1 MRPVKSMQLR
11 LEHFVER
18 LMYAS
23 RWIMAPVFLGM
34 SLILLVLAVKF
45 FQELYH
51 FVPHILEVDDGQIIL
66 KLLTFIDLTL
76 VGSLTLIVMFS
87 GYENFVSRLD
97 IGSEAEKL
105 DWLGTHDYGSLKL
118 KVATSIV
125 AISSI
130 RLLKVF
136 MEVENTANEKMLWY
150 VIIHLTLVLSAFIMG
165 YLDKISKH

>member
-1 MRPVKSMQLR
+1 MQLG
-11 LEHFVER
+11 LEHFLER

-34 SLILLVLAVKF
+34 SLILLMLAVKF

-51 FVPHILEVDDGQIIL
+51 FVPHILEVDEGQIIL

-136 MEVENTANEKMLWY
+136 MEVENTENDKMLWF
-150 VIIHLTLVLSAFIMG
+150 VIIHLTLVISAFIMG
-165 YLDKISKH
+165 YLDKLSKHR

>member
-1 MRPVKSMQLR
+1 MQTR
-11 LEHFVER
+11 IEHFVER
-18 LMYAS
+18 VMYAS
-23 RWIMAPVFLGM
+23 RWVMAPVFLGM
-34 SLILLVLAVKF
+34 SLVLMVLAIKF

-51 FVPHILEVDDGQIIL
+51 FLPHILEIDDAQIIL
-66 KLLTFIDLTL
+66 KLLTFVDLAL

-97 IGSEAEKL
+97 IGSEVEKL

-136 MEVENTANEKMLWY
+136 MEVENTENDKMLWY
-150 VIIHLTLVLSAFIMG
+150 VIIHLTLVISAFIMG

>member
-1 MRPVKSMQLR
+1 MQLR
-11 LEHFVER
+11 LEHFMER
-18 LMYAS
+18 VMYAS

-34 SLILLVLAVKF
+34 SLILLALAIKF

-51 FVPHILEVDDGQIIL
+51 FVPHILDVDDAQVIL

-136 MEVENTANEKMLWY
+136 MEVENTENDKMLWF
-150 VIIHLTLVLSAFIMG
+150 VVIHLTLVLSAFIMG

>member
-1 MRPVKSMQLR
+1 MQTR
-11 LEHFVER
+11 IEHFLER
-18 LMYAS
+18 VMYAS

-34 SLILLVLAVKF
+34 SLVLLVLAIKF

-51 FVPHILEVDDGQIIL
+51 FLPHILEIDDAQIIL
-66 KLLTFIDLTL
+66 KLLTFVDLAL

-105 DWLGTHDYGSLKL
+105 EWLGTHDYGSLKL

-130 RLLKVF
+130 RLWKVF
-136 MEVENTANEKMLWY
+136 REVQNTENDKMLWY
-150 VIIHLTLVLSAFIMG
+150 VIIHLTLVSSAFIMG

>member
-1 MRPVKSMQLR
+1 MQLR
-11 LEHFVER
+11 LEHFLER

-34 SLILLVLAVKF
+34 SLILLMLAIKF

-105 DWLGTHDYGSLKL
+105 EWLGTHDYGSLKL

-136 MEVENTANEKMLWY
+136 MEVENTENDKMLWF
-150 VIIHLTLVLSAFIMG
+150 VVIHLTLVISAFIMG
-165 YLDKISKH
+165 YLDKISKHG

>member
-1 MRPVKSMQLR
+1 MQLR
-11 LEHFVER
+11 LEHFIER
-18 LMYAS
+18 VMYAS

-34 SLILLVLAVKF
+34 SLILLVLAIKF

-51 FVPHILEVDDGQIIL
+51 FIPHILEVDESQVIL

-136 MEVENTANEKMLWY
+136 MEVENTDNDKMLWF
-150 VIIHLTLVLSAFIMG
+150 VVIHLTLVLSAFIMG

>member
-1 MRPVKSMQLR
+1 
-11 LEHFVER
+11 
-18 LMYAS
+18 MYAS

-34 SLILLVLAVKF
+34 SLVLLVLAVKF
-45 FQELYH
+45 FQELFH
-51 FVPHILEVDDGQIIL
+51 FVPHIMEVDDGQIIL
-66 KLLTFIDLTL
+66 KLLTFIDLAL

-97 IGSEAEKL
+97 IGTNTEKL
-105 DWLGTHDYGSLKL
+105 EWLGTHDYGSLKL

-136 MEVENTANEKMLWY
+136 MEVENTENDKMLWY
-150 VIIHLTLVLSAFIMG
+150 VIIHLTLVSSAFILG
-165 YLDKISKH
+165 YLDKITKH

>member
-1 MRPVKSMQLR
+1 MQKR
-11 LEHFVER
+11 IEHFLER

-23 RWIMAPVFLGM
+23 RWIMAPIFLGM
-34 SLILLVLAVKF
+34 SLILLVLAIKF

-51 FVPHILEVDDGQIIL
+51 FLPHILEIDDGQIIL
-66 KLLTFIDLTL
+66 KLLTFVDLTL

-87 GYENFVSRLD
+87 GYENFVSRMD
-97 IGSEAEKL
+97 IEAGTEKL

-136 MEVENTANEKMLWY
+136 MEVEHIENDKMLWY
-150 VIIHLTLVLSAFIMG
+150 VVIHMTLVISAFIMG
-165 YLDKISKH
+165 YLDKISKHG

>member
-1 MRPVKSMQLR
+1 MQLR
-11 LEHFVER
+11 LEHFLER

-34 SLILLVLAVKF
+34 SLILLMLAVKF

-136 MEVENTANEKMLWY
+136 MEVENTENDKMLWF
-150 VIIHLTLVLSAFIMG
+150 VIIHLTLVISAFIMG
-165 YLDKISKH
+165 YLDKLSKH

>member
-1 MRPVKSMQLR
+1 MQLR
-11 LEHFVER
+11 LEHFLER

-34 SLILLVLAVKF
+34 SLILLVLAIKF

-136 MEVENTANEKMLWY
+136 MEVENTENDKMLWY
-150 VIIHLTLVLSAFIMG
+150 VIIHLTLVISAFIMG
-165 YLDKISKH
+165 YLDKISKHG

>member
-1 MRPVKSMQLR
+1 MQLR
-11 LEHFVER
+11 LEHFIER

-34 SLILLVLAVKF
+34 SLVLLVLAIKF

-51 FVPHILEVDDGQIIL
+51 FVPHILEADDGQVIL

-105 DWLGTHDYGSLKL
+105 DWLGTHDYGSLKM

-136 MEVENTANEKMLWY
+136 MEVENTANDKMLWF
-150 VIIHLTLVLSAFIMG
+150 VVIHLTLVLSAFIMG

>member
-1 MRPVKSMQLR
+1 MQLR
-11 LEHFVER
+11 LEHFIER
-18 LMYAS
+18 VMYAS

-34 SLILLVLAVKF
+34 SLILLVLAIKF

-51 FVPHILEVDDGQIIL
+51 FIPHILEVDESQVIL

-105 DWLGTHDYGSLKL
+105 DWLGTHDYGSLKM

-136 MEVENTANEKMLWY
+136 MEVENTDNDKMLWF
-150 VIIHLTLVLSAFIMG
+150 VVIHLTLVLSAFIMG

>member
-1 MRPVKSMQLR
+1 MQRR
-11 LEHFVER
+11 LEHFLER

-34 SLILLVLAVKF
+34 SLVLLVLAVKF
-45 FQELYH
+45 FQELMH
-51 FVPHILEVDDGQIIL
+51 FVPHMLEIDESQIIL
-66 KLLTFIDLTL
+66 KLLTFIDLAL

-97 IGSEAEKL
+97 IDSTAEKL
-105 DWLGTHDYGSLKL
+105 GWLGTHDYGSLKL

-136 MEVENTANEKMLWY
+136 MEVESTENDKLLWY
-150 VIIHLTLVLSAFIMG
+150 VIIHLTLVSSAFFLG
-165 YLDKISKH
+165 LLDKINKH

>member
-1 MRPVKSMQLR
+1 
-11 LEHFVER
+11 
-18 LMYAS
+18 MYAS

-34 SLILLVLAVKF
+34 SLVLLVLAVKF

-51 FVPHILEVDDGQIIL
+51 FLPHILEIDDAQIIL
-66 KLLTFIDLTL
+66 KLLTFVDLTL

-136 MEVENTANEKMLWY
+136 MEVENTENDKMLWY
-150 VIIHLTLVLSAFIMG
+150 VIIHLTLVISAFIMG

>member
-1 MRPVKSMQLR
+1 MQLR
-11 LEHFVER
+11 LEHFIER

-34 SLILLVLAVKF
+34 SLVLLMLAIKF

-136 MEVENTANEKMLWY
+136 MEVENTENDKMLWF
-150 VIIHLTLVLSAFIMG
+150 VVIHLTLVISAFIMG